1 MMQYLYLMMTS
12 WAIVCEVWYLPPMY
26 QDEDES
32 AIDFANRVK
41 RVISR
46 QGGLVD
52 LMWLVSVNCSHF
64 FLPFC
69 SFCLSLTNSLR
80 LCIFK
85 IVLIM
90 CHKLPGFVRNSLQ
103 LRHKTLAT
111 RSTYNLCNV
120 IKRKQKQVEH
130 SRFHSQKAE
139 FFMPKSCQDVKKC
152 QKL

>member
-52 LMWLVSVNCSHF
+52 LMWLVPVDHLIEI
-64 FLPFC
+64 FLLLS
-69 SFCLSLTNSLR
+69 SFCLLLNSFYR
-80 LCIFK
+80 TFCT
-85 IVLIM
+85 
-90 CHKLPGFVRNSLQ
+90 KLY
-103 LRHKTLAT
+103 T
-111 RSTYNLCNV
+111 RSFIITA
-120 IKRKQKQVEH
+120 I
-130 SRFHSQKAE
+130 F
-139 FFMPKSCQDVKKC
+139 
-152 QKL
+152 